1 MVKKKWVEDRIFFLK
16 NDYMEMELFR
26 RIKES
31 YFGKY
36 SIFDIAYP
44 LSMSQNAKK
53 SHTRWRL
60 QQ

>member
-1 MVKKKWVEDRIFFLK
+1 MK